1 MESQDFVDKEAVHF
15 LTLLENVA
23 IHAVALHKVVF
34 VFLSIALQVG
44 SCSDTKLQYASFWKN
59 KGTCNTCFF
68 FFVSNFFFF
77 FNSDGLMTWI
87 VWYIVG

>member
-44 SCSDTKLQYASFWKN
+44 SCSDTKLQYASF
-59 KGTCNTCFF
+59 
-68 FFVSNFFFF
+68 
-77 FNSDGLMTWI
+77 
-87 VWYIVG
+87 